1 MEPSGES
8 RELYAGSTCKW
19 HITFTSLSQKE
30 TPDTSQLL
38 YDVDSDTNTWAVS
51 GRKSGVVKIPQ
62 GVMATSDVVLDVI
75 PQTGGKLAMP
85 GIKLMKYV
93 EKNETSPEPHT
104 KEDEGE
110 EVNASE
116 SRSSHQSP
124 LVLPFACGQVY
135 NKTMAVRVCVLP
147 SANPDLAWI

>member
-1 MEPSGES
+1 
-8 RELYAGSTCKW
+8 
-19 HITFTSLSQKE
+19 
-30 TPDTSQLL
+30 
-38 YDVDSDTNTWAVS
+38 
-51 GRKSGVVKIPQ
+51 
-62 GVMATSDVVLDVI
+62 MATSDVVLDVI

-93 EKNETSPEPHT
+93 EKDEKSPELHT

-116 SRSSHQSP
+116 SRPSHQSP

-147 SANPDLAWI
+147 SANPDLAWIWDEIIPLKKFMDKAQQGNNDIEKPERQVVRLRSLPVIINLSFLWKSR